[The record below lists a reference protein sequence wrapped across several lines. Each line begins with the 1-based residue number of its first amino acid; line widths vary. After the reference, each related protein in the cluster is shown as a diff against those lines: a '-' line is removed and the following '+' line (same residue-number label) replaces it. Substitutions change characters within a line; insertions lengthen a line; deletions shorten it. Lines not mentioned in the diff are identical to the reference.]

1 MLTPGDELKFAAI
14 LDTNSM
20 KERSSDKKTRDQLLL
35 DIAKERRAVNGQAT
49 VGYVPGRITVA
60 IYVSKLSSTRN
71 RPQTKTE
78 RRLYAESDIRNFV
91 TEIAVLE
98 AIYKLGKIKDYNFCN
113 TDVTTAVL
121 SSDGAE
127 FTAVYVAKDTDK
139 NLRKLGRAVTRATPK
154 KQKFVRMRMNE
165 TTTATG
171 QMVSLVVSKR
181 GVCKEG
187 VSEPVKICLPGLN
200 NTGDPITPGY
210 LYLVP
215 SSYTERQF
223 MALIMKDIILPTL
236 VDQRNRAQQAREALQ
251 EGMEDVIEESNE
263 PESETEE
270 VPYLVEEDSDEEDSD
285 EEEQEEEEEGKKDK
299 LATSSQLGRSSKRRR
314 MMDLTAKDLGVE
326 KEIQERVEAWY
337 DRIVWSFDGDI
348 PQIQALLEEEMAAYI
363 EEHRVELFK
372 FAAACSAKQQPN
384 DVMKGFL
391 VLKRLLRSLKFK
403 YSELQEVEVPS
414 YMANLKKFLKR
425 NSTFDSEE
433 RELVESF
440 FSKLPQVLR
449 VSMSPKIIADG
460 YRGLVPFD
468 KVHLLTQCTSWN
480 RYSEETQQQVIQ
492 SIPKLAKLAERY
504 QLTEKMLDEANIP
517 ASPAPPDPEGF
528 MDNQTNKKRAVQKKP
543 PVPLEDLPLWR
554 QRATWLNKE
563 WVRERCRE
571 DARLQREEEA
581 RILAKAET
589 KKAAAEKKVLL
600 KEVKPWLVD
609 LIKEVK
615 KRDDIRL
622 KSEKEA
628 KREEERKAAPKQAV
642 SKAMKQLFYQHCT
655 NCSTLFKAGAKGW
668 KGCAYCDYKW
678 WRNMPQARIGE
689 ES

>member
-1 MLTPGDELKFAAI
+1 M
-14 LDTNSM
+14 
-20 KERSSDKKTRDQLLL
+20 
-35 DIAKERRAVNGQAT
+35 
-49 VGYVPGRITVA
+49 
-60 IYVSKLSSTRN
+60 
-71 RPQTKTE
+71 
-78 RRLYAESDIRNFV
+78 
-91 TEIAVLE
+91 
-98 AIYKLGKIKDYNFCN
+98 
-113 TDVTTAVL
+113 
-121 SSDGAE
+121 
-127 FTAVYVAKDTDK
+127 
-139 NLRKLGRAVTRATPK
+139 
-154 KQKFVRMRMNE
+154 
-165 TTTATG
+165 
-171 QMVSLVVSKR
+171 
-181 GVCKEG
+181 
-187 VSEPVKICLPGLN
+187 
-200 NTGDPITPGY
+200 
-210 LYLVP
+210 
-215 SSYTERQF
+215 
-223 MALIMKDIILPTL
+223 
-236 VDQRNRAQQAREALQ
+236 
-251 EGMEDVIEESNE
+251 
-263 PESETEE
+263 
-270 VPYLVEEDSDEEDSD
+270 
-285 EEEQEEEEEGKKDK
+285 
-299 LATSSQLGRSSKRRR
+299 
-314 MMDLTAKDLGVE
+314 
-326 KEIQERVEAWY
+326 
-337 DRIVWSFDGDI
+337 
-348 PQIQALLEEEMAAYI
+348 
-363 EEHRVELFK
+363 
-372 FAAACSAKQQPN
+372 
-384 DVMKGFL
+384 
-391 VLKRLLRSLKFK
+391 
-403 YSELQEVEVPS
+403 
-414 YMANLKKFLKR
+414 
-425 NSTFDSEE
+425 
-433 RELVESF
+433 ESF

-678 WRNMPQARIGE
+678 WCATCHKPELVKNHEALCKKLK
-689 ES
+689 